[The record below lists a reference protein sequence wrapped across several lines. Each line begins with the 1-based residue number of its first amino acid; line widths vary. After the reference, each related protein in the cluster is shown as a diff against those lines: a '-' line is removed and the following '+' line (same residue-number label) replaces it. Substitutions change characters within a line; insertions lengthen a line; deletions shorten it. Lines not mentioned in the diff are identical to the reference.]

1 MDEAA
6 REILPENLHDG
17 HGTLSH
23 QCDGRLGAHAVA
35 RDAAGGVGGLEED
48 REVTPEVRRIRAD
61 EGLQLRVM
69 RLRALA
75 DTPTAFGSTLA
86 QEEKFPERVWH
97 ERAEG
102 GAVGADRVTFVAEQE
117 GQWIGIATGLARD
130 PDEPNDP
137 PPMLVGMF
145 VAPEARRCGVGVSLV
160 DAVVRWAHER
170 RASSLSLWV
179 TSTNSPAIALYD
191 KCGFQRTEETKPVA
205 HFPSLTEFRMVRDL
219 R

>member
-1 MDEAA
+1 
-6 REILPENLHDG
+6 
-17 HGTLSH
+17 
-23 QCDGRLGAHAVA
+23 
-35 RDAAGGVGGLEED
+35 VGGAEEG
-48 REVTPEVRRIRAD
+48 RELTPEVRQIRAN
-61 EGLQLRVM
+61 EGLKLRAV

-75 DTPTAFGSTLA
+75 DAPTAFGSTLA
-86 QEEKFPERVWH
+86 QEENFPERVWH

-130 PDEPNDP
+130 PEEPNDP
-137 PPMLVGMF
+137 RPLLVGMF
-145 VAPEARRCGVGVSLV
+145 VAPEARRSGVGVALV
-160 DAVVRWAHER
+160 DAVVRWARER

-191 KCGFQRTEETKPVA
+191 KCGFRRTEETKPVA